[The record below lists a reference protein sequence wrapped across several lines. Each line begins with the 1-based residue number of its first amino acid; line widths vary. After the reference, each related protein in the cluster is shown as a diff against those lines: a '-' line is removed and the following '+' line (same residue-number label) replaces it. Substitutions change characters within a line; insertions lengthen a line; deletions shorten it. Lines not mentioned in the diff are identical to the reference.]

1 MRNRDASGWHRLGAT
16 LIVPLVL
23 FASCSTSKTL
33 EADDL
38 NEQIAAELEDTF
50 GIEATVECP
59 DDVEAEQGGN
69 FECSAEDS
77 AGTSLPV
84 QVTQTDGDGNVD
96 WTMDVF
102 DLSIVEDGLE
112 PEVSEAVDAQI
123 DIECPRVFVE
133 TDPGTTFDCPVSDE
147 RDREGIIRITALDEA
162 GQLDWELNP

>member
-1 MRNRDASGWHRLGAT
+1 MRIRTARGSNHLIAALLGAT
-16 LIVPLVL
+16 LI
-23 FASCSTSKTL
+23 FASCSATKTL
-33 EADDL
+33 EAEDL
-38 NEQIAAELEDTF
+38 NEQIAAELQDTF
-50 GIEATVECP
+50 GIEATVDCP
-59 DDVEAEQGGN
+59 DDIEAEEGGT

-77 AGTSLPV
+77 AGTSLPI

-123 DIECPRVFVE
+123 DIECPRVFIE
-133 TDPGTTFDCPVSDE
+133 TEPGTTFDCPVSDE
-147 RDREGIIRITALDEA
+147 QNREGIIRITALDEA